1 MTKNY
6 KIVTQ
11 FLRDISSETPN
22 VETYFFVKNN
32 ISNYQLVIDI
42 TSKALKNKH
51 VEIDT
56 IFKFRDSKEN
66 EKKSYFEMTNVTVVK
81 IDEKITAQIKK
92 IEEAGFSKFPVC
104 IAKTQYSF
112 STDPKLKGAP
122 VGHSLPIREVRLSSG
137 AEFVVVVCG
146 AIMTMPGLPK
156 VPAADSIKLNNK
168 GEIEG
173 LF

>member
-11 FLRDISSETPN
+11 FLRDVSSETAN
-22 VETYFFVKNN
+22 VETYFFVKNQ

-66 EKKSYFEMTNVTVVK
+66 KKKSYFEMTNVTIVK
-81 IDEKITAQIKK
+81 IDEKVIDKK
-92 IEEAGFSKFPVC
+92 ELEKIILCDVQNEIYPFLEKSFLSLLHNSGF
-104 IAKTQYSF
+104 TQVQF
-112 STDPKLKGAP
+112 EK
-122 VGHSLPIREVRLSSG
+122 
-137 AEFVVVVCG
+137 
-146 AIMTMPGLPK
+146 K
-156 VPAADSIKLNNK
+156 VNFEDLYNK
-168 GEIEG
+168 KQN
-173 LF
+173 

>member
-22 VETYFFVKNN
+22 IETYFFVKNQ

-56 IFKFRDSKEN
+56 ILKFRDSKEN

-81 IDEKITAQIKK
+81 IDEKIKDKK
-92 IEEAGFSKFPVC
+92 KLEKIILCDVQNEIYPFLEKSFLNLLHNSGF
-104 IAKTQYSF
+104 TQ
-112 STDPKLKGAP
+112 
-122 VGHSLPIREVRLSSG
+122 V
-137 AEFVVVVCG
+137 EFEK
-146 AIMTMPGLPK
+146 K
-156 VPAADSIKLNNK
+156 VNFEDLYNK
-168 GEIEG
+168 RQN
-173 LF
+173 

>member
-22 VETYFFVKNN
+22 VETYFFVKNQ

-56 IFKFRDSKEN
+56 IFKFIDTNEN
-66 EKKSYFEMTNVTVVK
+66 EKKSYFEMTNVTIVK
-81 IDEKITAQIKK
+81 IEDKVNDKKELEKIILCDVQNEIYPFLEKSFLNLLHNSGFTKVEFEKK
-92 IEEAGFSKFPVC
+92 VNFE
-104 IAKTQYSF
+104 
-112 STDPKLKGAP
+112 
-122 VGHSLPIREVRLSSG
+122 SLY
-137 AEFVVVVCG
+137 
-146 AIMTMPGLPK
+146 
-156 VPAADSIKLNNK
+156 NK
-168 GEIEG
+168 RQN
-173 LF
+173 

>member
-11 FLRDISSETPN
+11 FLRDVSSETAN
-22 VETYFFVKNN
+22 VETYFFVKNQ

-66 EKKSYFEMTNVTVVK
+66 KKKSYFEMTNVTIVK
-81 IDEKITAQIKK
+81 IDEKVIDKEELEKIILCDVQNEIYPFLEKSFLNLLHNSGFTKVVFEKK
-92 IEEAGFSKFPVC
+92 VNFEDLF
-104 IAKTQYSF
+104 
-112 STDPKLKGAP
+112 
-122 VGHSLPIREVRLSSG
+122 
-137 AEFVVVVCG
+137 
-146 AIMTMPGLPK
+146 
-156 VPAADSIKLNNK
+156 NK
-168 GEIEG
+168 RQN
-173 LF
+173 